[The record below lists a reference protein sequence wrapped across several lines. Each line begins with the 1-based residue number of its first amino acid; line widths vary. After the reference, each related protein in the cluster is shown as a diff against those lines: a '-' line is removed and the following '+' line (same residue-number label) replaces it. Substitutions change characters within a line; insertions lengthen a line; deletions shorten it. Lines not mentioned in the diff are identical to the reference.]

1 MSQVF
6 PQVDPVLKMY
16 ALPVYEAVSQSIVDE
31 GVRVAVIFD
40 ALAYGDESS
49 HKAHPSLSLTLVTVL
64 NRLIHKVDLLYH
76 IVVEALFIY
85 FLTFIKAVVEP
96 FVDTLDD
103 PLVAIDIELYCVQVF
118 RVLYKSWV
126 IGVS

>member
-1 MSQVF
+1 M
-6 PQVDPVLKMY
+6 LKMN
-16 ALPVYEAVSQSIVDE
+16 ALPAYEAVSQGIVDE
-31 GVRVAVIFD
+31 GVRVTVVLD
-40 ALAYGDESS
+40 ALVYGDESS
-49 HKAHPSLSLTLVTVL
+49 HKAHPSLSFTLVTVL
-64 NRLIHKVDLLYH
+64 NRRIHKVDLLNH

-85 FLTFIKAVVEP
+85 FPTFIVAVVKP

-118 RVLYKSWV
+118 RVLNKSWV